1 MMIGRDVW
9 RLLSSNGDSGRNSD
23 PPGMGYAK
31 KKKKLMNEYCVNI
44 GEKRIPYPLQW
55 AS

>member
-1 MMIGRDVW
+1 MAILEEIVTHGVW
-9 RLLSSNGDSGRNSD
+9 
-23 PPGMGYAK
+23 GMRGK
-31 KKKKLMNEYCVNI
+31 KKKKLMNEYCVHI